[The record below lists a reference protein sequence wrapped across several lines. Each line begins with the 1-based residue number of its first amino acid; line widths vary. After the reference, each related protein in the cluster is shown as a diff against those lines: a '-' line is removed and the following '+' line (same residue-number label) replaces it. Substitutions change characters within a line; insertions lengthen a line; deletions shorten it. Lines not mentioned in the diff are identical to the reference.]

1 MDPVLVMQIEQSK
14 HLPASV
20 AVVACMNML
29 YTSILDLEMQMQ
41 ELTVIQ
47 FENYN
52 IFKLVTHPNFPCKN
66 CESMGSARSCP

>member
-1 MDPVLVMQIEQSK
+1 MDPVLVVQIEQNK

-41 ELTVIQ
+41 EWL
-47 FENYN
+47 
-52 IFKLVTHPNFPCKN
+52 
-66 CESMGSARSCP
+66 

>member
-41 ELTVIQ
+41 EWL
-47 FENYN
+47 
-52 IFKLVTHPNFPCKN
+52 
-66 CESMGSARSCP
+66 